1 MNAGDILWST
11 SLAAVLAGGLGWLL
25 IRTPGRRWIEGGIVA
40 SMLAAALVCYLSP
53 GEVPGG
59 DGHSHLSRTWLWL
72 DIVRGGELPI
82 WTWSWYAGYPFTRL
96 YGFMYYALSAGM
108 TALAGLVWGTKLTLW
123 ILHVASGL
131 AAWWA
136 ARTMESRR
144 RMRSSFRLIV
154 AVSYAVSFQHVG
166 AITAAGALPLAL
178 IYPLAPLPFGLF
190 MLAVKGKLGARTAGA
205 GIGLA
210 LAAACWTHLQY
221 GLLLAAAF
229 AAWATIVAL
238 GIEPVRRHQ
247 TRTVVGFTVGVT
259 SVLVAWQIAEWL
271 AWSDRLM
278 VVPWSDACVAALP
291 SMKGHLHQ
299 MVHLVRWSRGFDDW
313 ALHYVGW
320 TVLGLGSVGGL
331 AVLRSTVSA
340 EVKGSGTRRRAGHL
354 GLQAAACMTLLGL
367 VGIVVAP
374 RAANTWLWF
383 VCLLAGWGTNRI
395 LGYFAS
401 RGVSIRPAIAVAL
414 LLAMDLGPSLHQRPY
429 GELDADAAAELL
441 RTAEGRH
448 LPRVLVAAPG
458 TTAFWR
464 GMDIVDTGTTTPL
477 GAMPQLATR
486 SLEPLSIV
494 ALDTRERLEYDKLS
508 DTRIPVVSGE
518 LLSSLALMGIQS
530 AIAPDTGHRI
540 DGATPM
546 AMYAPTAVRDHDVLR
561 AGRRK
566 TDWRAIRRAF
576 GALEDSDDLD
586 RARLR
591 EVVARCAPDL
601 HESTLQLVLLGESP
615 RVRERVAGSIRG
627 EQPRRPGSFQLVTLR
642 QQHTRVELRYR
653 AEQDGWLRLAYAHF
667 PTHRVEVDGHAGE
680 CARTAL
686 GMTAIPVPAGEH
698 NVALQATLAPWEWF
712 LALLAIVGTLAAAG
726 VTFAGLSRA
735 PHRRY
740 DDHEGDPTPTRSQ
753 EGP

>member
-11 SLAAVLAGGLGWLL
+11 SLAAVLVGGLGWLL
-25 IRTPGRRWIEGGIVA
+25 IRTPGRRWIEGGVVA
-40 SMLAAALVCYLSP
+40 SVLAAALVCYLSP

-72 DIVRGGELPI
+72 DIVRGGEHPI
-82 WTWSWYAGYPFTRL
+82 WTWSWYAGYPFARL
-96 YGFMYYALSAGM
+96 YGFLYYALSAGM

-131 AAWWA
+131 SAWWA
-136 ARTMESRR
+136 ARTMEPRR
-144 RMRSSFRLIV
+144 GMRSAFRLV
-154 AVSYAVSFQHVG
+154 AAVSYAVSFQHVG

-190 MLAVKGKLGARTAGA
+190 MLSVKGTLGARTAGA

-229 AAWATIVAL
+229 AAWAMIVARGIEPTRRHQPRAAL
-238 GIEPVRRHQ
+238 GIAAG
-247 TRTVVGFTVGVT
+247 VV
-259 SVLVAWQIAEWL
+259 SVLVAWQIAGWL
-271 AWSDRLM
+271 AWSDQLM
-278 VVPWSDACVAALP
+278 VVPWTDACVAALP

-320 TVLGLGSVGGL
+320 TVLGLGGVGGL
-331 AVLRSTVSA
+331 AVLHSSTSV
-340 EVKGSGTRRRAGHL
+340 EVKASGTRGRASHL

-374 RAANTWLWF
+374 RVANTWLWF

-401 RGVSIRPAIAVAL
+401 RGVIIRPAIAVAL
-414 LLAMDLGPSLHQRPY
+414 LLAVDLGPSLHQRPY
-429 GELDADAAAELL
+429 GESDADAASELL
-441 RTAEGRH
+441 RTAKGQH
-448 LPRVLVAAPG
+448 LPRVLVAEPG
-458 TTAFWR
+458 TMAFWR
-464 GMDIVDTGTTTPL
+464 GMDVVDTGTTTPL

-486 SLEPLSIV
+486 SLEPLAMV
-494 ALDTRERLEYDKLS
+494 ALDTRELLESSALS
-508 DTRIPVVSGE
+508 STRVPVASSE
-518 LLSSLALMGIQS
+518 LLSSLALMGIHS
-530 AIAPDTGHRI
+530 AVVPDTGHRI

-546 AMYAPTAVRDHDVLR
+546 AMYAPTAVLAQDAVR
-561 AGRRK
+561 ADERQI
-566 TDWRAIRRAF
+566 DWRAIRRAF

-591 EVVARCAPDL
+591 EVVVRCAPDL
-601 HESTLQLVLLGESP
+601 QNSTLLLALLGESP
-615 RVRERVAGSIRG
+615 RGRERVSGITHGRQRS
-627 EQPRRPGSFQLVTLR
+627 RPGSFQLVTLR

-653 AEQDGWLRLAYAHF
+653 AEHDGWLRLAYAHF

-698 NVALQATLAPWEWF
+698 TVALQATLAPWEWF
-712 LALLAIVGTLAAAG
+712 LVLLAVIGTLAAAG
-726 VTFAGLSRA
+726 MTFAGLSRA
-735 PHRRY
+735 AHRRY

-753 EGP
+753 SE